1 MWSVLIEVGRDQVQ
15 GEINKLET
23 IGLICFSLLVWY
35 TSEGMLQCAGEFEL
49 LRLKGKLSKI
59 LERLKTFLTHLVL
72 VNFTKN
78 HLSPTWGRRR
88 WISPRNVFVI
98 DDLF

>member
-1 MWSVLIEVGRDQVQ
+1 
-15 GEINKLET
+15 
-23 IGLICFSLLVWY
+23 
-35 TSEGMLQCAGEFEL
+35 MLQCAGEFEL

-78 HLSPTWGRRR
+78 HLTLFGAGEGGFHHGTYLLFITFFR
-88 WISPRNVFVI
+88 VI
-98 DDLF
+98 LKL

>member
-1 MWSVLIEVGRDQVQ
+1 MGRDQVQ
-15 GEINKLET
+15 GEINKPET

-35 TSEGMLQCAGEFEL
+35 ASEAMLQCAGEFEL
-49 LRLKGKLSKI
+49 LQLKGKLSKI

-78 HLSPTWGRRR
+78 HLSPIWGRRR
-88 WISPRNVFVI
+88 RISPRNVFVI
-98 DDLF
+98 YNLF